1 MEYCR
6 NCPYQ
11 SFGFLS
17 ENDTICPFM
26 YDEIECYN
34 KTKGKIKEIEKYDTI
49 RRNTRNNNKNAK
61 NNKKARQML
70 KKNRRHERK

>member
-6 NCPYQ
+6 NCLYQ
-11 SFGFLS
+11 SFIFLS

-34 KTKGKIKEIEKYDTI
+34 KTKGNIEEIEKYDFI
-49 RRNTRNNNKNAK
+49 RRNTRNNNRNGK
-61 NNKKARQML
+61 NNKK
-70 KKNRRHERK
+70 NG